1 MLLNNLS
8 APQPEEIIVT
18 LWSTF
23 DETAEA
29 FDKITPDQT
38 RRNDL
43 QELGFTPQVTS
54 NIKIL
59 NYLDIMKRFLH
70 DQSITKKYLAQRHG
84 NVFLDL
90 FNLRRKTTIF
100 GWNFMALIVMKNG
113 LVVSKLSSRAS
124 MIDEFRDGKN
134 PLNPLQSPDRML
146 WTVSK

>member
-1 MLLNNLS
+1 MFTLASMLSGCSTTSLL
-8 APQPEEIIVT
+8 PHQKEIIVT

-29 FDKITPDQT
+29 FDKITPNQT

-70 DQSITKKYLAQRHG
+70 DQSITKKILPSAMATY
-84 NVFLDL
+84 FL
-90 FNLRRKTTIF
+90 ICS
-100 GWNFMALIVMKNG
+100 I
-113 LVVSKLSSRAS
+113 
-124 MIDEFRDGKN
+124 
-134 PLNPLQSPDRML
+134 
-146 WTVSK
+146 